1 MKKEIAKGSRK
12 EGGLRLRPNKE
23 TRDPT
28 AKPEY
33 LKIPKRRRF
42 AMIPPTSC
50 LLAEFSVF
58 ELTIAAEQK

>member
-1 MKKEIAKGSRK
+1 VKKEIAKGSRK
-12 EGGLRLRPNKE
+12 EGGRRLRPNKE

-42 AMIPPTSC
+42 AMIPPTSS
-50 LLAEFSVF
+50 LLADFSVF
-58 ELTIAAEQK
+58 DLTITAEQR